1 MSPNKMPSS
10 IVTRSLL
17 SDLIIKDDQDAV
29 LEFITSGSCEYSP
42 IEVIK
47 EIVNTDRPELFHTV
61 RKFYEEEDLVIAAD
75 AIMEAF
81 TTMIRSG
88 PSSLLLKD
96 RLSRWFNVTEDD
108 IRSHMWVQIVV
119 MAIQYGHEHLFRDFH
134 VAGDDDVMLLD
145 LVIRWGIE
153 SRVVIECLIESVH
166 RRQSIQIHLLV
177 LITAMSRGHRLV
189 FDAMRRRLMTSTGI
203 TPQ

>member
-1 MSPNKMPSS
+1 M
-10 IVTRSLL
+10 TRSLL
-17 SDLIIKDDQDAV
+17 LDLIIKDDQDDV

-61 RKFYEEEDLVIAAD
+61 RKFYEEEDLVTTGD
-75 AIMEAF
+75 AIMEAI

-88 PSSLLLKD
+88 PSSSLLKD
-96 RLSRWFNVTEDD
+96 RLSRWFNRTEDD
-108 IRSHMWVQIVV
+108 IRNHMWFQIVV
-119 MAIQYGHEHLFRDFH
+119 VAIQYGHEHLFRDFH
-134 VAGDDDVMLLD
+134 VPGDDDVMLLD
-145 LVIRWGIE
+145 IVIYCGIE
-153 SRVVIECLIESVH
+153 SREIIDRLIESVH
-166 RRQSIQIHLLV
+166 HRQSPRVHTMV
-177 LITAMSRGHRLV
+177 LIKAMSRGHRLV

>member
-1 MSPNKMPSS
+1 M
-10 IVTRSLL
+10 TRSLL
-17 SDLIIKDDQDAV
+17 LDLIIKDDQDAV

-47 EIVNTDRPELFHTV
+47 EIVNTDR
-61 RKFYEEEDLVIAAD
+61 KFYEEEDLVTAAD
-75 AIMEAF
+75 ATIEAF

-88 PSSLLLKD
+88 PSSSLLKD
-96 RLSRWFNVTEDD
+96 RLSRWFNITEDD
-108 IRSHMWVQIVV
+108 IRGHMWFQIVV

-153 SRVVIECLIESVH
+153 RLIESVH
-166 RRQSIQIHLLV
+166 HRQSIQIHSLV
-177 LITAMSRGHRLV
+177 LITAISRGHRLV